1 MTTSTPEDGTIG
13 SETLTDAEALELL
26 QEEIKQAF
34 PPEALGIAWCDMYG
48 TAVDK
53 KSGEQKIVKISL
65 TSRSSVGPRAALTTL
80 MDTIRY
86 AKDTYHL
93 TPYLPSFQ
101 STPAPAK
108 TPQEAPE
115 QAATSANPNPA
126 AKPATVAAPDAVSTP
141 SGGASEKV
149 YHCTRMEV
157 VPMPDDR
164 ATLKFFE
171 PNPPNKYPVLSIT
184 NWPTTNIVKLLAE
197 TGAWEESMLAK
208 AQNFTVNYMVFYELS
223 EKTTAKGNPYKNV
236 TRIELVK

>member
-126 AKPATVAAPDAVSTP
+126 AKSATIAPDAVSTP

-184 NWPTTNIVKLLAE
+184 NWPVANIIKLLAD
-197 TGAWEESMLAK
+197 TGAWTDEHFQK
-208 AQNFTVNYMVFYELS
+208 ANNFTVDYQVYYELS
-223 EKTTAKGNPYKNV
+223 EKKTSAGNPYKNV

>member
-13 SETLTDAEALELL
+13 SEIISDAETLELL
-26 QEEIKQAF
+26 QAEIAEVCI
-34 PPEALGIAWCDMYG
+34 EARGIAWCDMYG

-184 NWPTTNIVKLLAE
+184 NWPVANIIKLLAD
-197 TGAWEESMLAK
+197 TGAWTDEHFQK
-208 AQNFTVNYMVFYELS
+208 ANNFTVDYQVYYELS
-223 EKTTAKGNPYKNV
+223 EKKTSAGNPYKNV

>member
-1 MTTSTPEDGTIG
+1 MTNNPQENPNIETPV
-13 SETLTDAEALELL
+13 LTAEESLAILRAEIE
-26 QEEIKQAF
+26 QEN
-34 PPEALGIAWCDMYG
+34 PPEARGVAGCDLYG

-53 KSGEQKIVKISL
+53 KSGEQKIVKISI
-65 TSRSSVGPRAALTTL
+65 TSRSSFGPEPALTRL
-80 MDTIRY
+80 MDAIRY
-86 AKDTYHL
+86 AKEKYHL

-184 NWPTTNIVKLLAE
+184 NWPVANIIKLLAD
-197 TGAWEESMLAK
+197 TGAWTDEHFQK
-208 AQNFTVNYMVFYELS
+208 ANNFTVDYQVYYELS
-223 EKTTAKGNPYKNV
+223 EKKTSAGNPYKNV
-236 TRIELVK
+236 THIELVK

>member
-1 MTTSTPEDGTIG
+1 MTTEDEHIG
-13 SETLTDAEALELL
+13 SETLTDAEALEQL
-26 QEEIKQAF
+26 QAEIEKAY

-65 TSRSSVGPRAALTTL
+65 TSRSAVGPRQALITL
-80 MDTIRY
+80 MDTIRF
-86 AKDTYHL
+86 AKENYHL

-101 STPAPAK
+101 SIPAPAK
-108 TPQEAPE
+108 TPQETQE
-115 QAATSANPNPA
+115 QAATSATPNPA
-126 AKPATVAAPDAVSTP
+126 AKPATIAPDAVSTP
-141 SGGASEKV
+141 SGSASEKV

-184 NWPTTNIVKLLAE
+184 NWPVANCIKLLAD
-197 TGAWEESMLAK
+197 TGAWTDEHFQK
-208 AQNFTVNYMVFYELS
+208 ANNFTVDYQVYYELS
-223 EKTTAKGNPYKNV
+223 EKKTSAGNPYKNV